1 MNSLYLEITRKEN
14 KVSETLMIL
23 PAKDPTDIRL
33 IRVPDDYE
41 EHEVFRHVTGIIA
54 SVEEDN
60 PAYSWEDIRNEL
72 EDRGF
77 EPLTLVLGPG
87 LD

>member
-1 MNSLYLEITRKEN
+1 MSN
-14 KVSETLMIL
+14 KLMIL
-23 PAKDPTDIRL
+23 PAHDYNTVRL
-33 IRVPDDYE
+33 VKIPEDYE

-54 SVEEDN
+54 EVEEAN
-60 PAYSWEDIRNEL
+60 PDYTWDDVLTAL

-77 EPLTLVLGPG
+77 ENMEFILGPA